1 MNYHPLFDRIGLCLS
16 GIVLIGSV
24 LIALLLVDPASAA
37 EQAKPQD
44 GTTTTEKS
52 AEYVDTAKPT
62 KDGTVHPNGVEA
74 KPREKWFSPCPA
86 DKKIT
91 KTGDCVGMDEA
102 GADENAQK

>member
-24 LIALLLVDPASAA
+24 LIALLLVDPAAAA
-37 EQAKPQD
+37 EQARTVD
-44 GTTTTEKS
+44 GKSTTEKS

-62 KDGTVHPNGVEA
+62 KDGTVHPNGLEA
-74 KPREKWFSPCPA
+74 KPREQWLAPCPA

-91 KTGDCVGMDEA
+91 KAGECIGMDETGA
-102 GADENAQK
+102 GENSQK